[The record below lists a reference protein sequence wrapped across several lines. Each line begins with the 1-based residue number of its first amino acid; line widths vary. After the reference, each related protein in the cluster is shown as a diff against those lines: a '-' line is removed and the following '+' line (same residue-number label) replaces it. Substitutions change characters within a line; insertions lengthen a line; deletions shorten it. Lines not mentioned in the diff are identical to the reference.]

1 MILYYYKLIVKGGCM
16 MAREALKP
24 LKNKR
29 VTVTGRVAQVR
40 YNHVLDKHQNN
51 KPNVRIL
58 LKEVIVGGIYTD
70 HLWLLEFNKYYDKAK
85 DLLQQRVTFKA
96 IVTPYMKKNEF
107 YYSEDYGIER
117 KSALIPVD
125 NESKTK

>member
-1 MILYYYKLIVKGGCM
+1 M

-29 VTVTGRVAQVR
+29 VTVTGRIAQVR
-40 YNHVLDKHQNN
+40 YNHVLDKHQYN

-58 LKEVIVGGIYTD
+58 LKEVIVGGIYID

-96 IVTPYMKKNEF
+96 TVTPYMKRNDF

-117 KSALIPVD
+117 KSALIPAD
-125 NESKTK
+125 NEARTK